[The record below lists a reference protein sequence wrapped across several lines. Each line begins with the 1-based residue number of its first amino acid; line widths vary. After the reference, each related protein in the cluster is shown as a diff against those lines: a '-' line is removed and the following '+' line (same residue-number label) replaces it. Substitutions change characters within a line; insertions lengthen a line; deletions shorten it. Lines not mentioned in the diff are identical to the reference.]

1 MKKIFFIL
9 ICTILLTCN
18 LLGCTKANN
27 TQEHTDI
34 ISYDKALL
42 YKQAEALTKHILSNA
57 LKTKHIDSKDKIT
70 FSSRDIFDFVVT
82 LFAYRKDPDYSYN
95 NITEMHI
102 NGGAYAH
109 YKFDDVQR
117 AVKELFGVENWFD
130 SALERF
136 YDKNSNKIII
146 STEQG
151 MPGQY
156 FTYENI
162 QLTSLPNTN
171 YIEVEFELLH
181 FNPYEEEKGTEN
193 LGLYKIVFEVKS
205 ENGKNFLR
213 IHSFE
218 PVK

>member
-9 ICTILLTCN
+9 ICTTLLVSH
-18 LLGCTKANN
+18 LLGCSKVNN

-34 ISYDKALL
+34 ISYDKKLS
-42 YKQAEALTKHILSNA
+42 YKQAEALTKHILSNV
-57 LKTKHIDSKDKIT
+57 LKTKHIDSNDKIT

-82 LFAYRKDPDYSYN
+82 LFIYREDPDYPYN

-102 NGGAYAH
+102 NGGTYAN
-109 YKFDDVQR
+109 YKFNDVQR

-130 SALERF
+130 SALEQF

-156 FTYENI
+156 FTFENI
-162 QLTSLPNTN
+162 QITSLPDNN
-171 YIEVEFELLH
+171 YIEVEFELLY
-181 FNPYEEEKGTEN
+181 FNPYEEEKGTAN

>member
-9 ICTILLTCN
+9 ICTTILASN
-18 LLGCTKANN
+18 LLGCEKANN
-27 TQEHTDI
+27 TQENTDI
-34 ISYDKALL
+34 LNYNKELS
-42 YKQAEALTKHILSNA
+42 YKQAEALTKHILSNV
-57 LKTKHIDSKDKIT
+57 LKTEHINNNDKIT
-70 FSSRDIFDFVVT
+70 FKSKDIFDYVVT
-82 LFAYRKDPDYSYN
+82 LFIYREDPDYPYN

-102 NGGAYAH
+102 NGGTYAH
-109 YKFDDVQR
+109 YNFNDVQR

-130 SALERF
+130 SDLEQF

-156 FTYENI
+156 FTFENI
-162 QLTSLPNTN
+162 QIAALPNTN
-171 YIEVEFELLH
+171 YIEVEFELLY
-181 FNPYEEEKGTEN
+181 FNPFEEEKGTAN
-193 LGLYKIVFEVKS
+193 LGLYKIIFEVKS

-213 IHSFE
+213 IFSFE